1 VKRDAGWLRT
11 PTATHVLAQAAQAL
25 AAGRPKCEAHVAK
38 HGGRWQHSRFVAL
51 CDEVAGS
58 RDAELTAFCEGVMAA
73 ELQQLLRWC
82 YARM

>member
-1 VKRDAGWLRT
+1 
-11 PTATHVLAQAAQAL
+11 
-25 AAGRPKCEAHVAK
+25 VAK

-73 ELQQLLRWC
+73 ELQQMLRWC